1 MTAFRVKCGSGGRA
15 APRCDGVGWH
25 RPARMSEWMGPLILP
40 LREPLGAMS
49 SSQVFRESNLFGAPI
64 RDLGLKIAG
73 TRLEPVIDEFREEL
87 AKSGIKV
94 VPRFHLSTEWGV
106 PFGTVVIGI
115 PFYLAHPDLTALHG
129 EQVGHIEGFNRAD
142 ILRYLRHEMGHVM
155 NYAYKLY
162 DREAWVK
169 LFGSITQP
177 YREDYRPQPF
187 SRRFV
192 RHLPGWYAQK
202 HPDEDWSE
210 TFAVWMT
217 PGRDWRADYAQLPTA
232 LAKLEYCARTM
243 VELGEPIVTA
253 TELDED
259 VSGIHYSLEQYYQNY
274 AADSEAGAAGL
285 DGDLRAI
292 FDDLQETDDGSAHET
307 RPAAELIRRHERQL
321 MAAVFRWTGHFPE
334 KTRSLVRH
342 LAKRAEALKQ
352 VYPREAEEEAV
363 VAVTT
368 LVTSLAMNFVH
379 RGAYFPEATQPPPA
393 DVAEPQPSGS
403 DKAAPDKSSGEK
415 PVAENSAEPAANDA
429 APLEPQPSTETPS
442 RETQREE
449 PPRERVPPEEP
460 DPEEPL
466 PLLEDLRRASR

>member
-1 MTAFRVKCGSGGRA
+1 
-15 APRCDGVGWH
+15 
-25 RPARMSEWMGPLILP
+25 
-40 LREPLGAMS
+40 MS
-49 SSQVFRESNLFGAPI
+49 SSQGFRESNLFGAPI

-73 TRLEPVIDEFREEL
+73 TRLEPVIDEFRKEL
-87 AKSGIKV
+87 AQRALRV

-129 EQVGHIEGFNRAD
+129 EQVGHIEGFNRTD
-142 ILRYLRHEMGHVM
+142 ILRYLRHEMGHVV

-177 YREDYRPQPF
+177 YREEYRPQPF

-217 PGRDWRADYAQLPTA
+217 PDRDWRADYAQLSTA
-232 LAKLEYCARTM
+232 LTKLDYCARTLA
-243 VELGEPIVTA
+243 ELGEPLVTA
-253 TELDED
+253 TDLDED
-259 VSGIHYSLEQYYQNY
+259 VSGIHYSLAQYYESY

-285 DGDLRAI
+285 DGDLRTI
-292 FDDLQETDDGSAHET
+292 FDDLKEADHGSHET
-307 RPAAELIRRHERQL
+307 RPAAELIRKHEREL
-321 MAAVFRWTGHFPE
+321 MANVFRWTGHFPE

-352 VYPREAEEEAV
+352 VYPREAEDEAV

-379 RGAYFPEATQPPPA
+379 RGAYFPEAPPTAAEAAQPPPNA
-393 DVAEPQPSGS
+393 DETRADGNEE
-403 DKAAPDKSSGEK
+403 SS
-415 PVAENSAEPAANDA
+415 P
-429 APLEPQPSTETPS
+429 
-442 RETQREE
+442 
-449 PPRERVPPEEP
+449 
-460 DPEEPL
+460 PL
-466 PLLEDLRRASR
+466 PPAESSEREDLKRASR

>member
-1 MTAFRVKCGSGGRA
+1 
-15 APRCDGVGWH
+15 
-25 RPARMSEWMGPLILP
+25 
-40 LREPLGAMS
+40 MS

-73 TRLEPVIDEFREEL
+73 TRLEPVIDEFRAEL
-87 AKSGIKV
+87 SQSGIKV

-162 DREAWVK
+162 DRETWVK

-217 PGRDWRADYAQLPTA
+217 AGRDWRADYAQLPTA
-232 LAKLEYCARTM
+232 LAKLEYCART
-243 VELGEPIVTA
+243 VFELGEPLVTA

-352 VYPREAEEEAV
+352 VYPREAEDEAV

-368 LVTSLAMNFVH
+368 LVSSLAMNFIH
-379 RGAYFPEATQPPPA
+379 RGAYFPEAPA
-393 DVAEPQPSGS
+393 PLPAEAAEPQPSGADKPPVEKPAPV
-403 DKAAPDKSSGEK
+403 DKAVSIEKAPVATTPTGQPIGHEPPADEPIRDTPPADPGSAASPDK
-415 PVAENSAEPAANDA
+415 PPPDRLPANAVKA
-429 APLEPQPSTETPS
+429 
-442 RETQREE
+442 EE
-449 PPRERVPPEEP
+449 PPPDEAPPE
-460 DPEEPL
+460 
-466 PLLEDLRRASR
+466 LEDLKRASR

>member
-1 MTAFRVKCGSGGRA
+1 
-15 APRCDGVGWH
+15 
-25 RPARMSEWMGPLILP
+25 
-40 LREPLGAMS
+40 MS

-73 TRLEPVIDEFREEL
+73 TRLEPVIDEFRAEL
-87 AKSGIKV
+87 AQKGIRV

-155 NYAYKLY
+155 NYAYRLY
-162 DREAWVK
+162 DREDWVK

-232 LAKLEYCARTM
+232 LAKLEYCERTM

-259 VSGIHYSLEQYYQNY
+259 VSGIHYSLEQYYQSY

-292 FDDLQETDDGSAHET
+292 FDDLQETEDGTAHET
-307 RPAAELIRRHERQL
+307 RPAAELIRRHERHL

-342 LAKRAEALKQ
+342 LAKRADALKQ
-352 VYPREAEEEAV
+352 VYPREAEDEAV

-379 RGAYFPEATQPPPA
+379 RGAYFPEAPPPQPAEAPPPQPAEAPPPQPADASEPHPSAVDKTTDDESAAEKAPTQLPPPA
-393 DVAEPQPSGS
+393 
-403 DKAAPDKSSGEK
+403 KAQL
-415 PVAENSAEPAANDA
+415 EPAQATPPD
-429 APLEPQPSTETPS
+429 EPSIDEA
-442 RETQREE
+442 
-449 PPRERVPPEEP
+449 
-460 DPEEPL
+460 L
-466 PLLEDLRRASR
+466 PAQDLRRASR

>member
-1 MTAFRVKCGSGGRA
+1 
-15 APRCDGVGWH
+15 
-25 RPARMSEWMGPLILP
+25 
-40 LREPLGAMS
+40 MS
-49 SSQVFRESNLFGAPI
+49 SPQGFRESNLFGAPI
-64 RDLGLKIAG
+64 RDLGLTIGG
-73 TRLEPVIDEFREEL
+73 TRLEPVIDEFRAEL
-87 AKSGIKV
+87 AQRGVRV

-142 ILRYLRHEMGHVM
+142 ILRYLRHEMGHVV

-177 YREDYRPQPF
+177 YREEYRPQPF

-217 PGRDWRADYAQLPTA
+217 PERDWRTDYAQLPTA

-243 VELGEPIVTA
+243 AELGEPIVTA

-259 VSGIHYSLEQYYQNY
+259 VSGIQYSLEQYYQNH

-352 VYPREAEEEAV
+352 VYPREAEDEAV

-368 LVTSLAMNFVH
+368 LVSSLAMNFVH
-379 RGAYFPEATQPPPA
+379 RGAYFPEAPPPA
-393 DVAEPQPSGS
+393 AEAPPQPAVEAHPS
-403 DKAAPDKSSGEK
+403 AADAPSRA
-415 PVAENSAEPAANDA
+415 VAVPSPAAEAEAIEPPPSAEDDAPAV
-429 APLEPQPSTETPS
+429 EPNESSERLGS
-442 RETQREE
+442 SQREE
-449 PPRERVPPEEP
+449 
-460 DPEEPL
+460 
-466 PLLEDLRRASR
+466 LRRASR

>member
-1 MTAFRVKCGSGGRA
+1 
-15 APRCDGVGWH
+15 
-25 RPARMSEWMGPLILP
+25 
-40 LREPLGAMS
+40 
-49 SSQVFRESNLFGAPI
+49 
-64 RDLGLKIAG
+64 
-73 TRLEPVIDEFREEL
+73 
-87 AKSGIKV
+87 
-94 VPRFHLSTEWGV
+94 
-106 PFGTVVIGI
+106 
-115 PFYLAHPDLTALHG
+115 
-129 EQVGHIEGFNRAD
+129 
-142 ILRYLRHEMGHVM
+142 
-155 NYAYKLY
+155 
-162 DREAWVK
+162 VK

-217 PGRDWRADYAQLPTA
+217 PGRDWRTDYAQLPTA
-232 LAKLEYCARTM
+232 LAKLDYCARTIA
-243 VELGEPIVTA
+243 ELGEPLVTA

-259 VSGIHYSLEQYYQNY
+259 VSGIDYSLEQYYQSY
-274 AADSEAGAAGL
+274 SADSEAGAAGL

-292 FDDLQETDDGSAHET
+292 FDDLQETDDGSAHEI

-352 VYPREAEEEAV
+352 VYPRDAEDEAV

-379 RGAYFPEATQPPPA
+379 RGAYFPETPLPATEA
-393 DVAEPQPSGS
+393 AEPQLPS
-403 DKAAPDKSSGEK
+403 AADATRAAESSESS
-415 PVAENSAEPAANDA
+415 ES
-429 APLEPQPSTETPS
+429 S
-442 RETQREE
+442 
-449 PPRERVPPEEP
+449 
-460 DPEEPL
+460 EPL
-466 PLLEDLRRASR
+466 PADAREDLKRASR